1 MELQKQSP
9 VFLLRIKGK
18 LPVSEGQERSTAIT
32 IICSLKKNPITQ
44 EWVGAMGLTIL
55 VEELKDGR
63 LLGIE
68 EEGGHV
74 IVGLIRTKKGLD
86 T

>member
-1 MELQKQSP
+1 
-9 VFLLRIKGK
+9 
-18 LPVSEGQERSTAIT
+18 
-32 IICSLKKNPITQ
+32 
-44 EWVGAMGLTIL
+44 MGLTIL